1 MKAYL
6 IDPQK
11 LRLGRGR
18 PGSRFWFENSI
29 KEEKLERVV
38 ADGPDTTRPRV
49 SDSEL
54 GLKRPGC
61 SARTELRRPSSENDM
76 AKFPVMILTA

>member
-1 MKAYL
+1 MKACL

-38 ADGPDTTRPRV
+38 ADGPGIDGSVVLLKLNFGDPLLRTTW
-49 SDSEL
+49 
-54 GLKRPGC
+54 
-61 SARTELRRPSSENDM
+61 PS
-76 AKFPVMILTA
+76 FL